1 MFSRLFS
8 LHFLWDW
15 LMRKTVFKLLV
26 FFISILYSWFRS
38 GASYDGEEGLFTW
51 MFCPHI
57 LFMRRQ
63 NTQSPPKIDCF
74 EYIKQSLL
82 KSNHQ
87 KYTCQIFIRK
97 KIPESKISKP
107 KNPLIIPAAS
117 LATPEHLHPLGACI
131 LRYQEKWPRDNII
144 KEKPL
149 EI

>member
-1 MFSRLFS
+1 MAKKAS
-8 LHFLWDW
+8 LLECF
-15 LMRKTVFKLLV
+15 VF
-26 FFISILYSWFRS
+26 IL
-38 GASYDGEEGLFTW
+38 
-51 MFCPHI
+51 

-107 KNPLIIPAAS
+107 KYPLIIPAAS

-131 LRYQEKWPRDNII
+131 LRYQEMAKGQYN
-144 KEKPL
+144 
-149 EI
+149 

>member
-1 MFSRLFS
+1 
-8 LHFLWDW
+8 
-15 LMRKTVFKLLV
+15 MRKKASLLECFVF
-26 FFISILYSWFRS
+26 IL
-38 GASYDGEEGLFTW
+38 
-51 MFCPHI
+51 

-97 KIPESKISKP
+97 KIPESKISQP

-131 LRYQEKWPRDNII
+131 LRYQEMT
-144 KEKPL
+144 KEQYN
-149 EI
+149 